1 MLRDLGCALERL
13 EAEKKSLNTLLTSEM
28 IPVLRESDF
37 VHQIASGAAVK
48 FAYCKGR
55 LWSSRVSL
63 DDDQWLALVKRV
75 LERERSTLSRITS
88 SADCP
93 EPARLIS
100 AEVRREVWRRD
111 RGQCTECQSQER
123 LEFDHII
130 PVALGGSN
138 TARNIQLLCEVC
150 NRKKAATLG

>member
-1 MLRDLGCALERL
+1 M
-13 EAEKKSLNTLLTSEM
+13 
-28 IPVLRESDF
+28 
-37 VHQIASGAAVK
+37 
-48 FAYCKGR
+48 
-55 LWSSRVSL
+55 
-63 DDDQWLALVKRV
+63 DDDQWLGLVKRV

-88 SADCP
+88 SPDSP
-93 EPARLIS
+93 EQARLIS

-111 RGQCTECQSQER
+111 RGQCAECQSQER

-130 PVALGGSN
+130 PVAMGGSN